1 MNTASLTRLGAKAKP
16 IAQAIARWCEGESIG
31 YDFEPAIGKHPRVR
45 LSYNRQ
51 SRVVY
56 FSSTAS
62 DFRTAENVLSNCR
75 KEARLMGWKPR
86 KEKPVEAPIVNSL
99 ADLPRLA
106 ETTAPEPQGVVIRY
120 QHPEK
125 APAPPQQFL
134 RKQLPA
140 GRHNV
145 PQLTKAIRERN
156 KWVAEQK
163 AKGRTDDAV
172 WSDLIGAGWVIKSAS
187 NVSGML
193 SQHRRAEGAPVTQK
207 APGHEPEV
215 QHRAPP
221 EPQGTIDPLV
231 LAIAEAIAP
240 LIGDQIAK
248 QRGEIAAL
256 KAKAD
261 KWDAIAGLVKDA

>member
-16 IAQAIARWCEGESIG
+16 IAQAIARWCERESIG
-31 YDFEPAIGKHPRVR
+31 YEFEPAIGKHPRVR

-62 DFRTAENVLSNCR
+62 DFRTVENVLSNCR

-86 KEKPVEAPIVNSL
+86 KEKPVEASVKSL

-106 ETTAPEPQGVVIRY
+106 ETTTPEPHSVVIRY

-125 APAPPQQFL
+125 VPAPPQQFL
-134 RKQLPA
+134 RKQLPS
-140 GRHNV
+140 GRHSF

-163 AKGRTDDAV
+163 ANGRADDAV
-172 WSDLIGAGWVIKSAS
+172 WGDLIGAGWLIKSAG
-187 NVSGML
+187 NISGML
-193 SQHRRAEGAPVTQK
+193 SQHRKAEGVIVSDK
-207 APGHEPEV
+207 APRHEPEA
-215 QHRAPP
+215 QHRVTP
-221 EPQGTIDPLV
+221 EQQGTVDPLV

-240 LIGDQIAK
+240 LIREQIAK
-248 QRGEIAAL
+248 QRAETQAL